1 MPYAYAFHETMASLL
16 VDMVPLSDDDPLE
29 MTTQREIAY
38 QMAMLYRFA
47 FKTMSSLAD
56 REEARIK
63 KRLCNSGPETRAL
76 AVKFVLSA
84 AKAARALEKRVNRD
98 LDLLEDLL
106 HLASKERIMTCLTT
120 SDLMQMPQSINCP
133 CCQKSQ
139 GWPVLPDRLRP
150 EHFAKQ
156 DDGIYTI
163 KILWYRGLDSH
174 HRLHGAILDYDE
186 DGNLDRMQLEWRPYE
201 RPFMVPGEEPL
212 WPLRVTIR
220 NQCIA
225 MDEDDWAVEQ
235 NGDESDDDVDDD
247 VEKNRDSNGP
257 DLAEQSTD
265 DEQLWGGY
273 AHDVAEQSTDD
284 EEQLC
289 GGYGQDSAEQST
301 DDEEQLSGGY
311 GQDLAGDSSGDEEQL
326 WYGIPVSHF
335 EW

>member
-1 MPYAYAFHETMASLL
+1 
-16 VDMVPLSDDDPLE
+16 
-29 MTTQREIAY
+29 
-38 QMAMLYRFA
+38 
-47 FKTMSSLAD
+47 
-56 REEARIK
+56 
-63 KRLCNSGPETRAL
+63 
-76 AVKFVLSA
+76 
-84 AKAARALEKRVNRD
+84 
-98 LDLLEDLL
+98 
-106 HLASKERIMTCLTT
+106 MTCLTT

-156 DDGIYTI
+156 DDGIYTV

-186 DGNLDRMQLEWRPYE
+186 DGNLDQMQLEWRPYE

-235 NGDESDDDVDDD
+235 SGDESDDDVDDD
-247 VEKNRDSNGP
+247 VEKNRDSNGQ
-257 DLAEQSTD
+257 DL
-265 DEQLWGGY
+265 
-273 AHDVAEQSTDD
+273 AEQSTDD

-301 DDEEQLSGGY
+301 DDEEQLLGGY